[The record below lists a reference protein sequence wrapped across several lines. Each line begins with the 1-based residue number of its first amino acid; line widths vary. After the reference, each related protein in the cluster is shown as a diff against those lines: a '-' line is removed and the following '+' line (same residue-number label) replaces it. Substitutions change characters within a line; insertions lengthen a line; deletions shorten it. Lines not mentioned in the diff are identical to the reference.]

1 MDYLIVNSKER
12 NEERGNEV
20 MNNFRRPSPDEVK
33 RNKEWKEKRK
43 KIIMDDPELSML
55 EKLKKV
61 SELDLIEKTVKY

>member
-1 MDYLIVNSKER
+1 MER
-12 NEERGNEV
+12 
-20 MNNFRRPSPDEVK
+20 
-33 RNKEWKEKRK
+33 KRK